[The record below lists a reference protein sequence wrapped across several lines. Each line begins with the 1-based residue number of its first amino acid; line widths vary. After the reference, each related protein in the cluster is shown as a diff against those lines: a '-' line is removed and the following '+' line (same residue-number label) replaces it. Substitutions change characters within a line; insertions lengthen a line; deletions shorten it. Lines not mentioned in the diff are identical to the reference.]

1 MEQVAKII
9 DQSVMPISRIQ
20 KRGSDPQ
27 VGNDAENK
35 ADTKER
41 VREMR
46 LEYTKEELDKA
57 VENINGLIAKNAETH
72 FEFKI
77 HEKTGY
83 LMAKLID
90 TETKEV
96 IKEIPAE
103 KILDL
108 VANIWEMVGII
119 VDERG

>member
-1 MEQVAKII
+1 MEQVSKII
-9 DQSVMPISRIQ
+9 DQSVLPVNRVQ
-20 KRGSDPQ
+20 KRGSDSK
-27 VGNDAENK
+27 VRNGDGINVEI
-35 ADTKER
+35 KER
-41 VREMR
+41 NKEMR
-46 LEYTKEELDKA
+46 MEYTKEELDKA
-57 VENINGLIAKNAETH
+57 VENINGLIAKNSETH

-77 HEKTGY
+77 HDKTGY
-83 LMAKLID
+83 LMVKLID